1 MSLAYQ
7 MPQTPLSAFPL
18 HAAWFQ
24 VQEPAAQ
31 TSAGLDQAV
40 EKHALGEEDLCGSD
54 VLKL

>member
-18 HAAWFQ
+18 HAFP